1 MEQTVKTDILATL
14 EDVLKILQ
22 DKPIHISALK
32 ELSNHTIHNAS
43 IFQDE
48 DSVSIAILIYAI
60 SKILERGLD
69 EKYRLRLV
77 ALIKEA
83 YTSLDS
89 GDVGK
94 YKSLIRGIFKE
105 ITSIETKFKYYIEEV
120 IRQAQIRKG
129 SKIFEHGISIAR
141 ASEML
146 GISQWELMS
155 YVGKTALTDMG
166 PAEEMTKKRL
176 AIARGLFK

>member
-14 EDVLKILQ
+14 DDVLKILQ
-22 DKPIHISALK
+22 EKPINTSALK

-43 IFQDE
+43 IYQDE

-69 EKYRLRLV
+69 EKYRAQLV
-77 ALIKEA
+77 ALLKEA
-83 YTSLDS
+83 YNSLDS
-89 GDVGK
+89 EQFGE
-94 YKSLIRGIFKE
+94 YKSTIKRIFGE
-105 ITSIETKFKYYIEEV
+105 ITRMETKFKRYIEEV

-146 GISQWELMS
+146 GVSQWELMS
-155 YVGKTALTDMG
+155 YVGKTSLTDIG
-166 PAEEMTKKRL
+166 AAEEMTKKRL
-176 AIARGLFK
+176 SFARGLFK